1 MSCDSYRWY
10 HIPTPAHT
18 SPQPPTPFHAGKPL
32 TMAEADDRLFGL
44 VLMNDWSARDIQK
57 VGLA

>member
-1 MSCDSYRWY
+1 MVLYIYARL
-10 HIPTPAHT
+10 HLPPTP
-18 SPQPPTPFHAGKPL
+18 QPPFHAGKPL